1 MAADPQSQSQADGA
15 ALPAARLPASLDMP
29 GFNTVDFINHIF
41 PNEGSL
47 AAVDPLIQKLR
58 NRIRRVDAE
67 ILMAIRQQSTSG
79 SQAKDDLAASM
90 RAIEELSLKMRA
102 IKAKA
107 EQSEVMV
114 QEICRDIKKLD
125 YAKKHITATI
135 TALNRLAMLVFAVDR
150 LQALTANRQYRD
162 AADQLQAV
170 TQLLAHFEAYSDIP
184 KIGELQGRVASLKAT
199 LKSHIFSDFSTLGT
213 PVLKE
218 NGQVMQQ
225 LADACLVVAALDG
238 EGAARD
244 ELIRTVCSREL
255 TAYQQIFQGTDV
267 ARLDKVERRYLWVKR
282 QLKLNDDVWRIFP
295 PAWHVQRLLCT
306 QFCNITRAQ
315 LKEQLDGSKDRPD
328 VTTLLQALERTL
340 EFEDDLAKRFAAP
353 QPAARAGAGGAASPT
368 AAGSGGAAGGKEGE
382 FEFHGA
388 ISACFEPH
396 LGVYVDLEE
405 RTLADTLDK
414 LMQEETWEAEEGSQ
428 TNILRSSSE
437 MFLAI
442 RKSFNRCCQLTRKQ
456 TLLSLFQVFKRV
468 LRQYANRLSAR
479 LPRAAQPT
487 AGGEWQVKMAE
498 KDERVVCYIINTA
511 EYCHE
516 TAAQLAESVANR
528 IDGDLVGSVD
538 IGDEQE
544 EFSGVITRA
553 LAVLVVGLEA
563 RLDGELD
570 RMARMPWSTLESVGD
585 QSEFVNNLSAIFSN
599 SIPML
604 AGLLSPLHFHFFLDK
619 LAASFGP
626 RYYATVFKAKRLSG
640 TGAQQMLLDTHG
652 IKTILL
658 ELPALGG
665 LASTAAYSKYV
676 TRELGRSEALLKVI
690 LSPQENI
697 VDTYRALLPEGC
709 AADFLR
715 TLDLKGVKKPEQ
727 QPLLD
732 ALTTKLKAAAPTH
745 GPTSKS
751 PTSSTPSSSAP
762 PSSAIQPATPA
773 AAAAAAPPAATATA
787 AAAAAA
793 GMLTSAASRE
803 AMIARAAALGRGAM
817 AQSAAAAAA
826 VSQNTAL
833 KRIFALAD
841 SSAASG
847 SKKDM
852 SFRSLFNA

>member
-1 MAADPQSQSQADGA
+1 MAADPQSQSLVDGTA
-15 ALPAARLPASLDMP
+15 VAAARLPASLDMP
-29 GFNTVDFINHIF
+29 EFNTVDFINHLF
-41 PNEGSL
+41 PNGAALPAPHLPQRCCSPHQPEPLPSLSIPPRRARLEPASAAATRVPRRGSWSHQSSL

-67 ILMAIRQQSTSG
+67 ILLAIRQQSTSG

-90 RAIEELSLKMRA
+90 RAIEELWVKMRA

-125 YAKKHITATI
+125 CAKKHITATI

-150 LQALTANRQYRD
+150 LQALAANRQYRD

-170 TQLLAHFEAYSDIP
+170 TQLLAHFEAYRDIP
-184 KIGELQGRVASLKAT
+184 KIAELQGRVAALKAT

-213 PVLKE
+213 PVMRE

-238 EGAARD
+238 EGHARD
-244 ELIRTVCSREL
+244 ELVRSVCSKEL

-267 ARLDKVERRYLWVKR
+267 ARMDKVERRYVWVKR
-282 QLKLNDDVWRIFP
+282 QMKLNEDVWRIFP
-295 PAWHVQRLLCT
+295 PAWHVQRLLCSH
-306 QFCNITRAQ
+306 FCRITRAQ

-340 EFEDDLAKRFAAP
+340 EFEDDLAKRFPPA
-353 QPAARAGAGGAASPT
+353 PAAGAASPSSPAAAAP
-368 AAGSGGAAGGKEGE
+368 AAGATDVD
-382 FEFHGA
+382 FQFQGA
-388 ISACFEPH
+388 ISSCFEPH

-405 RTLADTLDK
+405 RTLVDTLDK
-414 LMQEETWEAEEGSQ
+414 LVQEETWEAEEGSQ

-468 LRQYANRLSAR
+468 LRQYAARLSAR

-487 AGGEWQVKMAE
+487 AGGEWQVKMTE

-528 IDGDLVGSVD
+528 IDAALVGSVD
-538 IGDEQE
+538 ISDEQE
-544 EFSGVITRA
+544 EFSSAITRA
-553 LAVLVVGLEA
+553 LAVLVAGLEG

-585 QSEFVNNLSAIFSN
+585 QSEFVNNLSAICSN

-665 LASTAAYSKYV
+665 LAATAAYSKYV
-676 TRELGRSEALLKVI
+676 TREMGRSEALLKVRWGDQRRC
-690 LSPQENI
+690 SRGAAQGEMG
-697 VDTYRALLPEGC
+697 RSEALLKVRWGDQRRC
-709 AADFLR
+709 
-715 TLDLKGVKKPEQ
+715 
-727 QPLLD
+727 
-732 ALTTKLKAAAPTH
+732 
-745 GPTSKS
+745 S
-751 PTSSTPSSSAP
+751 
-762 PSSAIQPATPA
+762 
-773 AAAAAAPPAATATA
+773 
-787 AAAAAA
+787 
-793 GMLTSAASRE
+793 
-803 AMIARAAALGRGAM
+803 RGA
-817 AQSAAAAAA
+817 AQGEMGRSEALLKVRWGDQRRCSRGAAQGEMGR
-826 VSQNTAL
+826 SEAL
-833 KRIFALAD
+833 LKVRWGD
-841 SSAASG
+841 QRRCS
-847 SKKDM
+847 
-852 SFRSLFNA
+852 